1 MLWWGK
7 GETQLCQR
15 MTLCKGQAD
24 GCCPRL
30 HKLLLAQG
38 KGLQSPWPKGTQGVL
53 EDSSGRK
60 VLDPPPQQW
69 GEASAQCQAPLP
81 FTQLPPCIS
90 KFQYSSHISLE
101 ERSERGVTAVLTR

>member
-24 GCCPRL
+24 GCCLRP

-90 KFQYSSHISLE
+90 EFRYSSHISLE
-101 ERSERGVTAVLTR
+101 EGSEQGVTVVLTR